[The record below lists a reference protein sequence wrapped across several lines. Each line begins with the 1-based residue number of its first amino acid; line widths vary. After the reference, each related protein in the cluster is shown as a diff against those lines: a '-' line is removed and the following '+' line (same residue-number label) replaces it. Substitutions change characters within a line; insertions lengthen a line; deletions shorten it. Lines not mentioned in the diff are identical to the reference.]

1 MLSPRHE
8 ETEPTSGAWPPARGL
23 RYIEI
28 MHNFLDGRIALVTGG
43 SKGIGLAVARRL
55 LAAGAA
61 VAICGRDESALA
73 AAEAALSSEFPGSRI
88 LAVKADVSKLDEV
101 RNLIHAVKQSFQR
114 LDILV
119 NNAGL
124 GVFRPLGDLSPEEWH
139 AMLDTNLSGVYYC
152 CHEALPL
159 LKEAGRSFIIN
170 IGSLAGRNA
179 FAGGAGYNASKFGLL
194 GFSEALMLDHRYDG
208 VRVSCVMPGSVDT
221 EFGHSGTGKAWKIQP
236 EDIAETVAH
245 LLAMPDRTL
254 ISRVEVRP
262 SMPAK

>member
-1 MLSPRHE
+1 MSQ
-8 ETEPTSGAWPPARGL
+8 S
-23 RYIEI
+23 
-28 MHNFLDGRIALVTGG
+28 LDGKVALVTGG
-43 SKGIGLAVARRL
+43 SKGIGLAIARRL
-55 LAAGAA
+55 LAEGASVA
-61 VAICGRDESALA
+61 VCGRDAATLEQCHAALA
-73 AAEAALSSEFPGSRI
+73 QEFSPDRVLALR
-88 LAVKADVSKLDEV
+88 ADVSKLGDV
-101 RNLIHAVKQSFQR
+101 QSLLAGVKERFGR
-114 LDILV
+114 LDILI

-124 GVFRPLGDLSPEEWH
+124 GVFRSVGDLTPEEWH

-159 LKEAGRSFIIN
+159 LKEAGTSFIIN

-245 LLAMPDRTL
+245 LLAMPERTL

-262 SMPAK
+262 SQPAK

>member
-1 MLSPRHE
+1 M
-8 ETEPTSGAWPPARGL
+8 
-23 RYIEI
+23 
-28 MHNFLDGRIALVTGG
+28 ALVTGG
-43 SKGIGLAVARRL
+43 TKGIGLAIARKL
-55 LAAGAA
+55 LAEGAQ
-61 VAICGRDESALA
+61 VAICGRDGQALEA
-73 AAEAALSSEFPGSRI
+73 SRGALGAEFGEERVLGLQADVSQLD
-88 LAVKADVSKLDEV
+88 AVKALVAGVSE
-101 RNLIHAVKQSFQR
+101 RFGR

-124 GVFRPLGDLSPEEWH
+124 GVFRSVGDLSPEEWH

-159 LKEAGRSFIIN
+159 LKAAGRSFIIN

-179 FAGGAGYNASKFGLL
+179 FAGGAGYNATKFGLL

-221 EFGHSGTGKAWKIQP
+221 EFGHSGTGKPWKIQP

-245 LLAMPDRTL
+245 LLLMPERTL

-262 SMPAK
+262 SQPAK